1 MCRQIRQDQPRA
13 PRGFSIIELIVAMML
28 VAVGLLAL
36 VGANTMLVRRRN
48 ESRQRLAAVAAA
60 TNRIAQLASG
70 PCLSASGASGSAPG
84 IAERW
89 SVVMR
94 ANAFRD
100 IEDSVGFG
108 ARPAHAFVLRT
119 RLPC

>member
-1 MCRQIRQDQPRA
+1 MCRPTVRDRA
-13 PRGFSIIELIVAMML
+13 PRGFSIVELIVAMML
-28 VAVGLLAL
+28 LAIGVLAL
-36 VGANTMLVRRRN
+36 VGANTILIRRRN
-48 ESRQRLAAVAAA
+48 EARQRLAAVGAG
-60 TNRIAQLASG
+60 TNRLAQLAAG
-70 PCLSASGASGSAPG
+70 RCVSASGRSGAPPG

-89 SVVMR
+89 SVAAR

-100 IEDSVGFG
+100 IEDSVSFG